1 MVGFF
6 LFLLTS
12 MSGRKFYIGTKPPT
26 MKTTHQWLLS
36 VQEKMQSAGP
46 EFQQWK
52 MLDEFDL
59 CMLLDGYSPLELLDL
74 RKLYF

>member
-1 MVGFF
+1 MK
-6 LFLLTS
+6 L
-12 MSGRKFYIGTKPPT
+12 PT
-26 MKTTHQWLLS
+26 MKTPAQWAQT

-46 EFQQWK
+46 DFQQWK
-52 MLDEFDL
+52 LLDEFDL